1 MKVREKRRIKKSWT
15 LHCRLFRKGLAK
27 DNGVSERVRIGTK
40 KGTMV
45 AKVARTEV
53 RIHDKGKAKRMAAK
67 DKRKAAKET
76 TELVGSV
83 EKAGHSAAWCRKLS
97 NKQLYAID
105 EEDSEYAEEAND
117 NEEDLQ
123 A

>member
-1 MKVREKRRIKKSWT
+1 MIVKVRENRGVNKSWT

-27 DNGVSERVRIGTK
+27 ENGVSERVRIGTK

-53 RIHDKGKAKRMAAK
+53 RIHDKGKAARMAAK

-76 TELVGSV
+76 TELVGRV
-83 EKAGHSAAWCRKLS
+83 EKQDTVQRGVEKGQTVVCH
-97 NKQLYAID
+97 
-105 EEDSEYAEEAND
+105 
-117 NEEDLQ
+117 
-123 A
+123 